1 MHIYTLH
8 RWEHNHQFNPVDTH
22 GERNTRRVIVLTL
35 AMMVIEICAGY
46 LFGSM
51 ALLADGWH
59 MATHAIALSIT
70 AVAYYYARRHTNDA
84 EYSFGTGKVGILGGF
99 ASGVVLAMI
108 ALMMG
113 VESVKR
119 LVSPQSIRFNE
130 AIIVAVIGL
139 VVNLIS
145 AYLLQE
151 KTHRHHHHT
160 NHHEPHPHRDHNLRA
175 AYLHVLADALTSLL
189 AIFALSTGKAFG
201 WVWMDP
207 AMGIVGAL
215 IIIKWSKGLLTDTG
229 KILLDRDV
237 NQELVQA
244 IQSEIESDSDNRVAD
259 IHVWRVSSRHLS
271 AIISIVT
278 HFPKPPEHYKN
289 LLSGFDQLS
298 HVTVEVNECREDPCI
313 I

>member
-1 MHIYTLH
+1 
-8 RWEHNHQFNPVDTH
+8 
-22 GERNTRRVIVLTL
+22 
-35 AMMVIEICAGY
+35 
-46 LFGSM
+46 
-51 ALLADGWH
+51 
-59 MATHAIALSIT
+59 
-70 AVAYYYARRHTNDA
+70 
-84 EYSFGTGKVGILGGF
+84 
-99 ASGVVLAMI
+99 
-108 ALMMG
+108 
-113 VESVKR
+113 
-119 LVSPQSIRFNE
+119 
-130 AIIVAVIGL
+130 
-139 VVNLIS
+139 
-145 AYLLQE
+145 
-151 KTHRHHHHT
+151 
-160 NHHEPHPHRDHNLRA
+160 
-175 AYLHVLADALTSLL
+175 
-189 AIFALSTGKAFG
+189 
-201 WVWMDP
+201 
-207 AMGIVGAL
+207 MGIVGAL